1 MEENKELCKKDS
13 KRIAYAL
20 FLYNILAVFVVNI
33 AGGILLYQGYDLNQE
48 CIVYILNGITT
59 VISVSVIVYIF
70 SRKLKTNLAL
80 QIQHVGFIKICKYTV
95 IGMGLSIIMG
105 IVVQII
111 NEGLAVFGWNM
122 STPDFSLQTDYNY
135 NLILLISTCI
145 IAPIFEE
152 LLFRGLILQTLRRYG
167 NVFAI
172 IVTSLLFALMHGN
185 IPQAVPVFFL
195 SVVICFAVI
204 KTGSLWTGIAIHFLN
219 NALSVSI
226 SGFLNNQIVV
236 LLYVAFEFFAMGY
249 AIYFIWKHR
258 NAIQNYILH
267 NKSYPFTFFFRNWAS
282 MLYLILSLIPIITS
296 FVRV

>member
-20 FLYNILAVFVVNI
+20 FLYNILAAFIINI
-33 AGGILLYQGYDLNQE
+33 VGGIFIYNGYDINRESIIYL
-48 CIVYILNGITT
+48 LSGITT
-59 VISVSVIVYIF
+59 VISVSIIVYAF
-70 SRKLKTNLAL
+70 SKKLTTDLAL

-105 IVVQII
+105 IIVQII
-111 NEGLAVFGWNM
+111 NEILAVFGWNM

-152 LLFRGLILQTLRRYG
+152 LLFRGLILQTLRRHG

-185 IPQAVPVFFL
+185 MPQAVPVFFL

-219 NALSVSI
+219 NALSVSV
-226 SGFLNNQIVV
+226 SGFLDNQIVV
-236 LLYVAFEFFAMGY
+236 LLYVAFEFFAIGY
-249 AIYFIWKHR
+249 AIYFIWTHR
-258 NAIQNYILH
+258 NTIQNYILH